1 MRIAVL
7 GAAGRTGRLIVEQA
21 AERGH
26 QPRPVVRRPEAA
38 VDETWVVADGRDV
51 AALATVLRG
60 CDAVAFAIGPT
71 GRAADPRVV
80 SECLAATLQAMDASG
95 VTRIAVVTADG
106 PFADSGDPLSRF
118 VAKPILNRLLH
129 ESFADFR
136 AAEAVLHA
144 STVDWTVIRPSRLT
158 DRPSRRYR
166 ARREASLWF
175 GITTSRAAT
184 AAAVLDALE
193 DQQTVGATIAV
204 AN

>member
-7 GAAGRTGRLIVEQA
+7 GASGRTGRLVIEQA
-21 AERGH
+21 VERGH

-38 VDETWVVADGRDV
+38 VDETWAIADGRDV
-51 AALATVLRG
+51 AALTEALRG
-60 CDAVAFAIGPT
+60 CDAVAFTIGPV
-71 GRAADPRVV
+71 GHGDPRVV
-80 SECLAATLQAMDASG
+80 TECLAATLQAMSASG

-118 VAKPILNRLLH
+118 VAKPILNRLLR

-136 AAEAVLHA
+136 AAEELLRK
-144 STVDWTVIRPSRLT
+144 SDVDWTVIRPSRLT
-158 DRPSRRYR
+158 DRPKRRYR
-166 ARREASLWF
+166 ARRNASLWF
-175 GITTSRAAT
+175 GIKTSRAAT

-193 DQQTVGATIAV
+193 ARDTVGVAITV